1 MSIRHKFTL
10 MCDEVR
16 REDNGKFIILG
27 LYTPNISVMSL
38 PSMIPSLTF
47 FQYLEAERLG
57 VFSQRISL
65 NSLETGR
72 TIASSTSMLNVLP
85 QANQP
90 APWTI
95 LNGIGF
101 RNVLIDRA
109 GVYNLSVQ
117 FEGQAE
123 PLIHQFD
130 VVLNIPKIPKM
141 TMQ

>member
-1 MSIRHKFTL
+1 